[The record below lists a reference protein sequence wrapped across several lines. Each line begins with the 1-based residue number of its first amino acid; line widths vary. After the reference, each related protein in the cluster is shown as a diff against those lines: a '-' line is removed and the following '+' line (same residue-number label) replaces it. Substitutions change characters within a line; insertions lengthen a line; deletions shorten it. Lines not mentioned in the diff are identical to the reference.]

1 MTGDRI
7 FVYGVART
15 PFGKFQGQL
24 SGYSA
29 AALGAAAINEV
40 LARSSLPASAID
52 SVLIGQGMIGGAA
65 LTVGRQAVLY
75 SDLPETTPSL
85 GLDRACCSGMSSV
98 AVAMAELRN
107 GTMANALICGGLE
120 SLSTTPRL
128 LPRKIPLTGDAGFE
142 DPLLLNSPF
151 SDGSIA
157 RYTSEEA
164 LKFGVDRAAQDEWAL
179 KSHARYFAAEDR
191 GFFAFERFALQA
203 MPASDRLDPSMVI
216 ADESPRRD
224 SDLEKLSRLSPVRGS
239 TTITAGNA
247 PGLSDGAAFML
258 IGGSSVAARFGATP
272 LAEIVATVRVAEGPT
287 SGTRTPAIA
296 IQKLLAACHLR
307 IEQIDAI
314 EINEAFAATPLVS
327 TLVLAGSDVRL
338 AEKLRRITNQ
348 NGGSVA
354 IGHPMGAS
362 GARIISTLIN
372 QLRSRGGG
380 LGVAAICGGFG
391 QGEAVLIKM
400 DGG

>member
-1 MTGDRI
+1 MTADRT
-7 FVYGVART
+7 FVYALART

-40 LARSSLPASAID
+40 LARSGLSASAID
-52 SVLIGQGMIGGAA
+52 CVLIGAGMIGGAA

-75 SDLPETTPSL
+75 SHLSETTPSL

-98 AVAMAELRN
+98 AVAMAELR
-107 GTMANALICGGLE
+107 GGMAKAIICGGLE

-142 DPLLLNSPF
+142 DPLLLASPF
-151 SDGSIA
+151 SEGSIA

-179 KSHARYFAAEDR
+179 NSHARYFAAEDR
-191 GFFAFERFALQA
+191 GFFAFERFAL
-203 MPASDRLDPSMVI
+203 PALPSSDALHPPMVI
-216 ADESPRRD
+216 ADEGPRRD
-224 SDLEKLSRLSPVRGS
+224 SDLEKLARLSPVRGS
-239 TTITAGNA
+239 ATITAGNA

-258 IGGSSVAARFGATP
+258 VGGSAIARLGAPP
-272 LAEIVATVRVAEGPT
+272 LAEIVATTRVAEGPT

-296 IQKLLAACHLR
+296 IQNLLSACHLGL
-307 IEQIDAI
+307 EQIDAI
-314 EINEAFAATPLVS
+314 EVNEAFAATPLVS
-327 TLVLAGSDVRL
+327 TLVLAGYDTRL
-338 AEKLRRITNQ
+338 TEKLRRITNR

-362 GARIISTLIN
+362 GTRIISTLIN
-372 QLRSRGGG
+372 QLQSRGGG

-391 QGEAVLIKM
+391 QGEAVLVKV